1 LIMKSKQL
9 IYGTQDFLN
18 ELKDILNSDVR
29 FRELGKGVYTATEL
43 IILKDLG
50 IGVWQYTVNGEIKEL
65 RLIPKNQLKT
75 LEGNAEIIYYI
86 GNYDAMIRICNGE
99 DSFVGM
105 VINGSIDVKG
115 DMRKLK
121 RIQAPSERMETI
133 MRNLCK
139 QAIILTREQYIRFLA
154 EHNYI

>member
-1 LIMKSKQL
+1 V
-9 IYGTQDFLN
+9 D
-18 ELKDILNSDVR
+18 
-29 FRELGKGVYTATEL
+29 
-43 IILKDLG
+43 
-50 IGVWQYTVNGEIKEL
+50 GEIKEL

-86 GNYDAMIRICNGE
+86 GNYDVMIRICNGE

-105 VINGSIDVKG
+105 VIDGSIDVKG